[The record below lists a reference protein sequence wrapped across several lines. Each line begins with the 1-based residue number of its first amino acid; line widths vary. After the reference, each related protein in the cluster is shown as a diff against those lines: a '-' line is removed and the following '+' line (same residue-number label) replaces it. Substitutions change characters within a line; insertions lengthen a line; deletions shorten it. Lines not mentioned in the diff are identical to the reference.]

1 MDQKKE
7 LEKWFAN
14 TADLK
19 IEHVDELNGRIR
31 LYYLSTMADQGY
43 IRKELLPKL
52 KRLDLSQVT
61 IMDVEIV
68 VGATVEQRVSRQGEV
83 VGRLIDG
90 DIFIHVE
97 GEKYGISIPAD
108 ASKERS
114 ITPPEIEANV
124 LGPQIAFVESLA
136 TNISIIRKYLPTPQL
151 IYENQQ
157 VGQIDKTDVAIL
169 YLDQIA
175 NEQNVQIARQ
185 RICDITVDRVIDA
198 YTLAQLIEDNS
209 YTIFPQL
216 QITQRPDR
224 VVAGLTDGQ
233 VVILVDGSPFAI
245 AGPTNLMQFLQAAE
259 DFYFRWSI
267 ATFLRVLRL
276 IAIVLSLL
284 LAPAY
289 VATLTFH
296 YEMIPV
302 KMLIQLSQS
311 RARVP
316 FPPLMEALMLEGI
329 IELLREA
336 GARLPTKVGQT
347 IGIVGGIV
355 IGQAAVQAGFTSNI
369 LIIIVALGA
378 LSSFIA
384 PSYVLGS
391 AIRVIRFPMIFLAG
405 IWGGI
410 GIAVGFSFLISHLL
424 LQTSFG
430 RPFLEPV
437 YPMRILDL
445 KDSIIRLPLQWF
457 SYRPVFLRTK
467 DEMRFTP
474 NEAFKKQ
481 DIDE

>member
-1 MDQKKE
+1 MDRTIEQNN
-7 LEKWFAN
+7 WFTN
-14 TADLK
+14 TADL
-19 IEHVDELNGRIR
+19 IVEHLDEENGRVRIN
-31 LYYLSTMADQGY
+31 YLSSMVDQGF
-43 IRKELLPKL
+43 IRKELLPRL
-52 KRLDLSQVT
+52 TRLDLSKAT
-61 IMDVEIV
+61 IRDIEVE
-68 VGATVEQRVSRQGEV
+68 VGSTVEQRVSEQEKIIN
-83 VGRLIDG
+83 RLING
-90 DIFIHVE
+90 DIYIHVV

-108 ASKERS
+108 GSKQRT
-114 ITPPEIEANV
+114 ITPPEIESNV

-136 TNISIIRKYLPTPQL
+136 TNISIIRKYLPVSQL
-151 IYENQQ
+151 IYESQKL
-157 VGQIDKTDVAIL
+157 GKIDNTDVAIL
-169 YLDQIA
+169 YLDHIA

-185 RICDITVDRVIDA
+185 RISDINIDRVIDA
-198 YTLAQLIEDNS
+198 NTLAQLIEDNS
-209 YTIFPQL
+209 YTIFPLL
-216 QITQRPDR
+216 QVTQRPDR
-224 VVAGLTDGQ
+224 VIAGLTDGQ
-233 VVILVDGSPFAI
+233 IAILVDGSPYAI
-245 AGPTNLMQFLQAAE
+245 VGPTSLMQFFQASE
-259 DFYFRWSI
+259 DFYFRWNI
-267 ATFLRVLRL
+267 ATFLRFLRL

-289 VATLTFH
+289 VATLTYH

-316 FPPLMEALMLEGI
+316 FPPLMEAVMLEGI

-410 GIAVGFSFLISHLL
+410 GIAIGFSFLISHLL
-424 LQTSFG
+424 RQTSFG
-430 RPFLEPV
+430 RPFLEPI
-437 YPMRILDL
+437 YPLRILDL
-445 KDSIIRLPLQWF
+445 KDSFLRLPYQFF
-457 SYRPVFLRTK
+457 SHRPIFLRPK
-467 DEMRFTP
+467 DDRRFHLDQ
-474 NEAFKKQ
+474 ALKIK